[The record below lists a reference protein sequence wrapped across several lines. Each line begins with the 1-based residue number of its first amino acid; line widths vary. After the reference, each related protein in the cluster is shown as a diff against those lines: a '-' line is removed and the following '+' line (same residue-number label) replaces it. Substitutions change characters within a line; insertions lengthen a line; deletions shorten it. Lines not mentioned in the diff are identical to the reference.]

1 MEAGVPVGSHL
12 PLGLTSTKQ
21 QGLGMGGWAGFLAE
35 VRGGSCRAC
44 RALRKGVYEPYMFER
59 TG

>member
-1 MEAGVPVGSHL
+1 M